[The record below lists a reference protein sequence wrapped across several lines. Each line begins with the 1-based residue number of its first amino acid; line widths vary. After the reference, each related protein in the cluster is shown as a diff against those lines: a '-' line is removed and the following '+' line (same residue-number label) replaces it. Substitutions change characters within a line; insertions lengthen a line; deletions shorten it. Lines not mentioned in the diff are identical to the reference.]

1 MQKTDI
7 GTVIARTLELFRR
20 QGYHK
25 TTMADVAAAC
35 GLLKG
40 SLYHYFPSKE
50 ALAKAVMDEVHAR
63 FARAVF
69 ACADEP
75 GLGAEA
81 RLERMMAE
89 TEAYFLN
96 GAGGCVIGNIALE
109 AIDLIPDFAPAIRAY
124 FREWTAA
131 IARIM
136 ASRYPADQAERKAE
150 RAVAEIQG
158 AIMMMRIYGDSAKL
172 VQTTRGILAEFGS

>member
-1 MQKTDI
+1 MQKTDV

-50 ALAKAVMDEVHAR
+50 ALAQAVMDEVHAR
-63 FARAVF
+63 FARTVLV
-69 ACADEP
+69 CADEP

-81 RLERMMAE
+81 RLERMMAA
-89 TEAYFLN
+89 TEAYFLA
-96 GAGGCVIGNIALE
+96 GTGGCVIGNLALE
-109 AIDLIPDFAPAIRAY
+109 AIDMIPDFAPAIRAY

-131 IARIM
+131 LTRIM
-136 ASRYPADQAERKAE
+136 ACRYPADQAGRKAE

-158 AIMMMRIYGDSAKL
+158 AIMMMRISGDGGKL
-172 VQTTRGILAEFGS
+172 RQTTRGLVAEFYG